1 MAVSKSTSTMQLTT
15 YQAVIAQSR
24 AFRALRTFMST
35 TLLRHNLTMTQWLML
50 GMIVD
55 AKEAGV
61 RVSDLADVLGVEMPV
76 VTNLVNRA
84 EQAGQIRRVADD
96 TDKRSRRI
104 VVTPEFAECICAI
117 EGELQHEAQ
126 QWMCGLSRQDMDGYF
141 AIVEALATC
150 DNKSYTNR

>member
-1 MAVSKSTSTMQLTT
+1 MPGNRSTTTTQLTT

-24 AFRALRTFMST
+24 AFRALRCFMSN
-35 TLLRHNLTMTQWLML
+35 TLLQHNLTMTQWLML
-50 GMIVD
+50 GMVVD
-55 AKEAGV
+55 SKESGI
-61 RVSDLADVLGVEMPV
+61 RVSDLADILGVEMPA

-84 EQAGQIRRVADD
+84 EQAGQIKRVADHA
-96 TDKRSRRI
+96 DKRSRRV

>member
-15 YQAVIAQSR
+15 NQAVIAQSR

-55 AKEAGV
+55 AKETGV

-141 AIVEALATC
+141 AIVEALSTC

>member
-55 AKEAGV
+55 AKETGV